1 MPDSLCLWSAGSEEN
16 LADYV
21 SRLKALKWQAMEVRC
36 EETEECSHPDDLDRK
51 RRFEARKV
59 QELSPDGGMSEL
71 SRLCEASGMQHIF
84 MTALK
89 L

>member
-1 MPDSLCLWSAGSEEN
+1 MCSAGSEEN

-21 SRLKALKWQAMEVRC
+21 SRLRALKWQAMEVRC
-36 EETEECSHPDDLDRK
+36 EETEECSNLDDLHSK
-51 RRFEARKV
+51 RRFEATKV

-71 SRLCEASGMQHIF
+71 GKLCEATGMQHMF
-84 MTALK
+84 LTALK